1 MKTVATAQKCQEEAE
16 HKVEAGFTLIEMM
29 VVLAIIAVVAA
40 IAAPGI
46 AQRYRSQSLESL
58 SSEIVAQIRVS
69 RMVAIATARPQ
80 QVVIDLGGR
89 TIRFGDRPVLGL
101 PGDVKMTVT
110 TGRETVADDR
120 QAVLT
125 FLPDGSS
132 SGVEID
138 LRRSAQAS
146 HIAVNWLTGLASRTM
161 KP

>member
-1 MKTVATAQKCQEEAE
+1 MRTFAAVPQRDVTT
-16 HKVEAGFTLIEMM
+16 AGFTLIEMM

-46 AQRYRSQSLESL
+46 VHRYRSESLETL
-58 SSEIVAQIRVS
+58 SSEIVAQIRMS

-80 QVVIDLGGR
+80 QIVIDLGDR
-89 TIRFGDRPVLGL
+89 TVRPDARPTLGL
-101 PGDVKMTVT
+101 PPDVKMTVI
-110 TGRETVADDR
+110 TGRETVADGR
-120 QAVLT
+120 QTVLT

-132 SGVEID
+132 SGIEID
-138 LRRSAQAS
+138 LQRGGQVA